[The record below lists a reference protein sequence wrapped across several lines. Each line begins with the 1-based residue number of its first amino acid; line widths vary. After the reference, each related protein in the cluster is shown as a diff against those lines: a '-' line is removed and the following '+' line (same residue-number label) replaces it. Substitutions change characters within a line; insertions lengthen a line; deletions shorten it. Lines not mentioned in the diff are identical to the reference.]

1 MSDLQRQLDGVYP
14 QGQLGPYFNPG
25 SAFKSGNPF
34 NAAPQL
40 MGPMP
45 ATANTVYNAP
55 FAIPQPSPVQSSMMG
70 NTIQVPVLLP
80 AVSPRG
86 QNPFMYPARD
96 FVGYN

>member
-14 QGQLGPYFNPG
+14 QGQLGPNFNPG

-34 NAAPQL
+34 NAPPQL
-40 MGPMP
+40 MGPMS
-45 ATANTVYNAP
+45 ANANTIYNAP
-55 FAIPQPSPVQSSMMG
+55 FAIPQPSPVQPLVAG
-70 NTIQVPVLLP
+70 PGLNVPVLFP